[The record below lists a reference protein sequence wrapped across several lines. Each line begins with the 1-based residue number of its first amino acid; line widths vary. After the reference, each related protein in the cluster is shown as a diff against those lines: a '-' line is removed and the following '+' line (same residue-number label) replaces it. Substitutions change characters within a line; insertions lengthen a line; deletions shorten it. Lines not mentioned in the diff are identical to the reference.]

1 MGRGSGREDF
11 SVYAHPNSHEPTLPV
26 LLARGC
32 TQLAQLENVKAEL
45 AWLNAEEE
53 TRRLEKKLEG
63 EKESQRKLRLFCQSK
78 TQEEIAF
85 REDSVS
91 R

>member
-1 MGRGSGREDF
+1 MHTQALSDGHRKDTHMSPPCPFFLRADD
-11 SVYAHPNSHEPTLPV
+11 A
-26 LLARGC
+26 
-32 TQLAQLENVKAEL
+32 QLAQLENAKAEL
-45 AWLNAEEE
+45 AWLDVEEE
-53 TRRLEKKLEG
+53 ARRLEKKLEG

-85 REDSVS
+85 REDAVS